1 MINFSNLVWH
11 KWVNLC
17 YTYVKEIC
25 RSEEIFD
32 MARDK
37 GAYTPMIRQFLEI
50 KENYQDAFLFF
61 RLGDFYEMFFADAE
75 LAAKELE
82 ITLTGRDSGK
92 TRIPMCGVPHH
103 AADGYIDKLIAK
115 GYKVAICEQIDDP
128 KTAKGMVRRAVT
140 NVITPGT
147 VTRGNAL
154 SEKENNYLIAIETT
168 SVGFALVYADLSTG
182 EAYATLIDKSEL
194 VSKLIMLDGKELVVA
209 SDFNQEQLSNLLSIS
224 HLILSFED
232 HAVMPTEFEH
242 LAKQILDRD
251 LYTAA
256 ARLVNYIAKT
266 QESSLL
272 ALQEI
277 SLSSTDDYM
286 KLDHNSRTN
295 LELTQT
301 SRKKTRKGSLLW
313 LLDATQTAMGSRL
326 LKRWILN
333 PLTNIDE
340 INKRLSHVEAFK
352 GNLMNLEEFRRQID
366 SVYDL
371 ERLIGRVASATAN
384 GRDLLQLSISLS
396 KLPKIEES
404 LRAISSDMYEEKT
417 FIDVSEVAMLIHEAI
432 VEEVGSGIREGG
444 IIKDGYNEQLDE
456 YRYIMKNGKDWILEL
471 ERKERERSGI
481 KSLKIKY
488 NKVFGYHIEISAAN
502 LQLVSDELGYIR
514 KQTLANCERY
524 ITTELKEKE
533 DIILNA
539 NDRAVELE
547 YQLFIKLRENLQNYV
562 LPVQQNAASIAYF
575 DVLQSFAHVATE
587 YDYSRPSLVP
597 SRSLDITDGRHP
609 VIERVLGDVPYV
621 PNSCVMSEDL
631 AIFLIT
637 GPNMSGKST
646 YMRQIAL
653 ISVMAQIGSFV
664 PATKA
669 TLPIFDQI
677 FTRIGAGDDL
687 TSGHSTF
694 MVEMMETNYALQNAT
709 EASLILLDEIGR
721 GTATYDGMALAQGI
735 IEYIHEFIG
744 GKTLFATHYHELT
757 DLDQTLTGLQNL
769 HVRAKE
775 HNGSLIFMHK
785 VSPGAIDK
793 SYGVHVARIAEIPSE
808 ITDRAKELLLKF
820 EAPNVH
826 LAKTCRDSNENV
838 QVTATH
844 QVSKYENTINKLKN
858 INVNE
863 LSPIQAL
870 ITLSELKE
878 ELDG

>member
-1 MINFSNLVWH
+1 
-11 KWVNLC
+11 
-17 YTYVKEIC
+17 
-25 RSEEIFD
+25 
-32 MARDK
+32 
-37 GAYTPMIRQFLEI
+37 
-50 KENYQDAFLFF
+50 
-61 RLGDFYEMFFADAE
+61 
-75 LAAKELE
+75 
-82 ITLTGRDSGK
+82 
-92 TRIPMCGVPHH
+92 
-103 AADGYIDKLIAK
+103 
-115 GYKVAICEQIDDP
+115 
-128 KTAKGMVRRAVT
+128 MVRRAVT

-154 SEKENNYLIAIETT
+154 SEKENNYLIAIEVTY
-168 SVGFALVYADLSTG
+168 VGFALVYADLSTG
-182 EAYATLIDKSEL
+182 EACATSIDKSEL
-194 VSKLIMLDGKELVVA
+194 ISKLITLDGKEVVVA
-209 SDFNQEQLSNLLSIS
+209 SDFNQELLSNLLSIS

-232 HAVMPTEFEH
+232 NTVMPPEFEH

-251 LYTAA
+251 IYTAA
-256 ARLVNYIAKT
+256 SRLVNYITKT

-277 SLSSTDDYM
+277 RLSSADDFM

-301 SRKKTRKGSLLW
+301 IRKKTRKGSLLW

-333 PLTNIDE
+333 PLTDIDK

-352 GNLMNLEEFRRQID
+352 NNLMSLEEFRRTID

-404 LRAISSDMYEEKT
+404 LRAISPDMYKERI
-417 FIDVSEVAMLIHEAI
+417 FIDVSEAAKLIHEAI
-432 VEEVGSGIREGG
+432 VEDVGSGIREGG

-471 ERKERERSGI
+471 EQKERERSGI
-481 KSLKIKY
+481 RSLKIKY

-502 LQLVSDELGYIR
+502 LQLVTDELGYIR

-547 YQLFIKLRENLQNYV
+547 YQLFVKLRENLKNYV
-562 LPVQQNAASIAYF
+562 LQVQENAASIAYF

-587 YDYSRPSLVP
+587 YGYIRPTLVHT
-597 SRSLDITDGRHP
+597 RCMDITDGRHP

-631 AIFLIT
+631 TIFLIT

-653 ISVMAQIGSFV
+653 ICVMAQIGSFV
-664 PATKA
+664 PATEA
-669 TLPIFDQI
+669 VLPIFDQI

-694 MVEMMETNYALQNAT
+694 MIEMMETNYALQNAT

-735 IEYIHEFIG
+735 IEYIHENIG

-757 DLDQTLTGLQNL
+757 DLDQSLTGLQNL

-793 SYGVHVARIAEIPSE
+793 SYGIHVARIAQIPKQV
-808 ITDRAKELLLKF
+808 TDRAKELLVKF
-820 EAPNVH
+820 EAPNTH
-826 LAKTCRDSNENV
+826 LSENCHSLNENI
-838 QVTATH
+838 QPIATH
-844 QVSKYENTINKLKN
+844 QVNKYENTIKKLKD

>member
-1 MINFSNLVWH
+1 
-11 KWVNLC
+11 
-17 YTYVKEIC
+17 
-25 RSEEIFD
+25 
-32 MARDK
+32 MAREK

-61 RLGDFYEMFFADAE
+61 RLGDFYEMFFEDAQ

-92 TRIPMCGVPHH
+92 NRIPMCGVPHH

-128 KTAKGMVRRAVT
+128 KTTKGMVRRAVT

-154 SEKENNYLIAIETT
+154 SEKDNNFLIAIETT
-168 SVGFALVYADLSTG
+168 SVGFALVYADLTTG
-182 EAYATLIDKSEL
+182 ESYATSIDKSEL
-194 VSKLIMLDGKELVVA
+194 VSKLITLDGKEVVVA
-209 SDFNQEQLSNLLSIS
+209 SNFNQELLSNLLSIS
-224 HLILSFED
+224 HLILSVED
-232 HAVMPTEFEH
+232 RVVMPPEFEH
-242 LAKQILDRD
+242 LAKQILDHD
-251 LYTAA
+251 LYTSAS
-256 ARLVNYIAKT
+256 RLINYIAKT

-277 SLSSTDDYM
+277 RLSFADDYM

-301 SRKKTRKGSLLW
+301 IRKKTRKGSLLW
-313 LLDATQTAMGSRL
+313 LLDATKTAMGSRL

-333 PLTNIDE
+333 PLTDIDE
-340 INKRLSHVEAFK
+340 INERLSHVEAFK
-352 GNLMNLEEFRRQID
+352 SNLMSLEEFRRQID
-366 SVYDL
+366 SIYDL

-384 GRDLLQLSISLS
+384 GRDMLQLSISLS
-396 KLPKIEES
+396 KLPNIEKS
-404 LRAISSDMYEEKT
+404 LREISPDTYEEKL
-417 FIDVSEVAMLIHEAI
+417 FIDVSEATQLIQEAI
-432 VEEVGSGIREGG
+432 IEDAGSGIREGG

-471 ERKERERSGI
+471 EQKERERSGI

-502 LQLVSDELGYIR
+502 LQLVNDDLGYIR

-547 YQLFIKLRENLQNYV
+547 YQLFIKLRESLQKYV
-562 LPVQQNAASIAYF
+562 VLVQENAATIAYF

-587 YDYSRPSLVP
+587 YDYCRPSLV
-597 SRSLDITDGRHP
+597 STRCIDITDGRHP

-621 PNSCVMSEDL
+621 PNSCIMSHDL
-631 AIFLIT
+631 TVFLIT

-709 EASLILLDEIGR
+709 EKSLILLDEIGR

-735 IEYIHEFIG
+735 IEYIHENIG

-793 SYGVHVARIAEIPSE
+793 SYGIHVARFADIPSA

-820 EAPNVH
+820 EASSTH
-826 LAKTCRDSNENV
+826 LADLDRGENKNV
-838 QVTATH
+838 QTVATH
-844 QVSKYENTINKLKN
+844 QECKNENIIKKLKN

-863 LSPIQAL
+863 ISPIEAL

-878 ELDG
+878 ELDV